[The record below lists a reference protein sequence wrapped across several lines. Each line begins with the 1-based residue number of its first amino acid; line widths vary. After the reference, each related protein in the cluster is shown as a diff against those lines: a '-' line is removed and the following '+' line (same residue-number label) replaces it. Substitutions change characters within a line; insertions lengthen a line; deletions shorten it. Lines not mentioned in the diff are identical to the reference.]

1 MHLFIMT
8 RSRRELAMAALLLCV
23 VRGPSRVEC
32 LASYLGYLGSIPRI
46 SYSRH
51 NDGLQ
56 ICASFASLDH
66 GFYIMPLISYLASVS
81 KFWALN
87 SHLASYLVSI
97 SKFGT

>member
-32 LASYLGYLGSIPRI
+32 LASYLGYLGSIP

-51 NDGLQ
+51 DGLQ
-56 ICASFASLDH
+56 ICASFAPLDH

-81 KFWALN
+81 KF
-87 SHLASYLVSI
+87 SPSLVSCVGI
-97 SKFGT
+97 